1 MLKKSIWLV
10 VATVFFAFQILIGS
24 AMAENLDEKTRTVSL
39 NETGQEVTLTLK
51 EAKKGKKLFGDVCS
65 QCHGAGRTK
74 TNPNVTLSKKDLSG
88 AYPNRNNVE
97 ALVDYMKNPTT
108 YDGDIEIYEFHP
120 AIRSADIF
128 PEMRNLSENDLYA
141 IAGYI
146 LIEQKLR
153 GISWGGGK
161 VYD

>member
-10 VATVFFAFQILIGS
+10 VATVFFTFQILVGS
-24 AMAENLDEKTRTVSL
+24 VTALELDEATRTVSSTEAG
-39 NETGQEVTLTLK
+39 ETATLTLK
-51 EAKKGKKLFGDVCS
+51 EARKGEKLFGSVCA

-88 AYPNRNNVE
+88 AYPNRNNIE
-97 ALVDYMKNPTT
+97 GLVDYMKNPTT
-108 YDGDIEIYEFHP
+108 YDGEIEIYEFHP
-120 AIRSADIF
+120 SIRSADIF
-128 PEMRNLSENDLYA
+128 GEMRNLSEDDLYA

-153 GISWGGGK
+153 GIAWGGGK